1 MKTFA
6 GGLAAHY
13 ALDSTTLCQC
23 VRFELA
29 EAHTDAS
36 VFAYTTAQ
44 VDVEVDGLTY
54 LAGPGLDIGEIAS
67 AAGMAVDNLELTIL
81 PDDDGG
87 TITRA
92 DLLTGKWNG
101 AAFEIFETSFVDPS
115 IGVNI
120 LKTGTLGEVRLD
132 RGRFVVELRSLAQ
145 ALQQPLGAVTSKTCR
160 YRLGDAGCTLALGPF
175 THAGTV
181 SAVTSQQVFTASA
194 LAQAADYFVEG
205 TVEFTSG
212 DNDGYTQKCKV
223 FTSGKVFTLSLP
235 MPYAIQIG
243 DTFSAVAGCQKRL
256 AEDCATK
263 FSNVLNFGGEPHLP
277 GIDAL
282 TSPPVVD
289 VP

>member
-1 MKTFA
+1 MSKTLDA
-6 GGLAAHY
+6 GLIAHY
-13 ALDSTTLCQC
+13 ALDATTLCQC
-23 VRFELA
+23 AKFTRTDGEILA
-29 EAHTDAS
+29 
-36 VFAYTTAQ
+36 FTTAQ
-44 VDVEVDGLTY
+44 IDVTVSARVY
-54 LAGPGLDIGEIAS
+54 SPGITIGEIAS

-81 PDDDGG
+81 PDEDGG

-92 DLLTGKWNG
+92 DLLTGLWNG

-194 LAQAADYFVEG
+194 LTQAADYFVEG

-212 DNDGYTQKCKV
+212 DNDGYTQKCKI

>member
-1 MKTFA
+1 MSKTFA

-13 ALDSTTLCQC
+13 ALDATTLCQC
-23 VRFELA
+23 VKFTRA
-29 EAHTDAS
+29 DAT
-36 VFAYTTAQ
+36 VIAFTTAQ
-44 VDVEVDGLTY
+44 VDVPVSAVVY
-54 LAGPGLDIGEIAS
+54 SPGLEIGDIAS
-67 AAGMAVDNLELTIL
+67 AAGLAVDNLELTIL
-81 PDDDGG
+81 PDEDGG

-92 DLLTGKWNG
+92 DLLTGLWNG
-101 AAFEIFETSFVDPS
+101 AAFEIFETSFVDPT

-145 ALQQPLGAVTSKTCR
+145 ALQQPLGAVTIKTCR
-160 YRLGDAGCTLALGPF
+160 YRLGDAGCTVALGPF

-194 LAQAADYFVEG
+194 LTQAAEYFVEG
-205 TVEFTSG
+205 TVTFTSG
-212 DNDGYTQKCKV
+212 ANDGYTQKCKV

>member
-6 GGLAAHY
+6 GGLASHY
-13 ALDSTTLCQC
+13 ALDATTLCQC
-23 VRFELA
+23 VKFTR
-29 EAHTDAS
+29 TDAT
-36 VFAYTTAQ
+36 VLAYTTAQ
-44 VDVEVDGLTY
+44 VDVVVSAVTY
-54 LAGPGLDIGEIAS
+54 LSGPGLEIGEIAS
-67 AAGMAVDNLELTIL
+67 AAGLAVDNLELSIL
-81 PDDDGG
+81 PDEDGG

-92 DLLTGKWNG
+92 DLLTGRWNG
-101 AAFEIFETSFVDPS
+101 AAFEIFETSFVDPT
-115 IGVNI
+115 IGINI

-160 YRLGDAGCTLALGPF
+160 YRLGDAGCTLALGPY

-181 SAVTSQQVFTASA
+181 TAVTSQQVFTASA
-194 LAQAADYFVEG
+194 LTQAAEYFVEG
-205 TVEFTSG
+205 TVTFTSG

-256 AEDCATK
+256 AEDCTK
-263 FSNVLNFGGEPHLP
+263 FSNVVNFGGEPHLP

>member
-1 MKTFA
+1 MKTFS

-13 ALDSTTLCQC
+13 ALDTTTLCQC
-23 VRFELA
+23 VKFTR
-29 EAHTDAS
+29 TDAT
-36 VFAYTTAQ
+36 VLAYTTAQ
-44 VDVEVDGLTY
+44 VDVVVSGVTY
-54 LAGPGLDIGEIAS
+54 LAGPGLEIGEIAS
-67 AAGMAVDNLELTIL
+67 AAGLAVDNLELTIL

-92 DLLTGKWNG
+92 DLLTGLWNG
-101 AAFEIFETSFVDPS
+101 AEFTIFETSFVDPT
-115 IGVNI
+115 IGINT

-160 YRLGDAGCTLALGPF
+160 YRLGDAGCTVTLGTY
-175 THAGTV
+175 THSGTV
-181 SAVTSQQVFTASA
+181 SGVTSKQVFTAAA
-194 LAQAADYFVEG
+194 LGQAADYYVEG
-205 TVEFTSG
+205 TVTFNTG
-212 DNDGYTQKCKV
+212 DNAGYTQKCKG
-223 FTSGKVFTLSLP
+223 FSAGKVFTLSLP

-243 DTFSAVAGCQKRL
+243 DTFDAIAGCQKRIT
-256 AEDCATK
+256 EDCDTK
-263 FSNVLNFGGEPHLP
+263 FSNLVNFGGEPHLP

>member
-6 GGLAAHY
+6 AGLAAHY
-13 ALDSTTLCQC
+13 ALDATTLCQC
-23 VRFELA
+23 VKFTRA
-29 EAHTDAS
+29 DAT
-36 VFAYTTAQ
+36 VIAFTTAQ
-44 VDVEVDGLTY
+44 VDVTVSAVVY
-54 LAGPGLDIGEIAS
+54 GPGLELGEIAS
-67 AAGMAVDNLELTIL
+67 AAGLAVDNLELTIL
-81 PDDDGG
+81 PDEDGG

-92 DLLTGKWNG
+92 DLLTGLWNG
-101 AAFEIFETSFVDPS
+101 AAFEIFETSFVDPT

-160 YRLGDAGCTLALGPF
+160 YRLGDAGCTVALGPF
-175 THAGTV
+175 THAGAV

-194 LAQAADYFVEG
+194 LPQAAEYFVEG
-205 TVEFTSG
+205 TVTFTSG
-212 DNDGYTQKCKV
+212 NNDGYTQKCKV